1 MRVESNAVNHRV
13 DDEAVLAELAR
24 DGYAIVEDAL
34 VADQVAQLRRDLE
47 AAIASETAYHRG
59 TDYQDYGM
67 VLVCC
72 AHARSFVDV
81 LAHPGVMR
89 IIERILGEGCIV
101 YAYTSSSMPP
111 GASNYSERIH
121 VDCPRLIPG
130 YETNAGV
137 MMLLDDFTAENGAT
151 WVLPGSQHRREP
163 PSREEFFAS
172 ARRIVAPAGSAVYL
186 NPRVWHAGGKNETSR
201 WRHSITLN
209 MCRPYMKQRLDIP
222 KMMAASGVDL
232 TAVSDKALQ
241 KMGFHAQ
248 VPESLDEYYQ
258 PPERRKFRQKAE

>member
-1 MRVESNAVNHRV
+1 MRVRSIAVNRRA
-13 DDEAVLAELAR
+13 DDDAILAELAR
-24 DGYAIVEDAL
+24 DGYAIAPGVLA
-34 VADQVAQLRRDLE
+34 ADQVAQLRRDLE
-47 AAIASETAYHRG
+47 AAVAAETTYHRG
-59 TDYQDYGM
+59 ADYQDYGM

-72 AHARSFVDV
+72 THARSFVDV
-81 LAHPGVMR
+81 LAHDGVMR
-89 IIERILGEGCIV
+89 IIERILGDGCIV

-151 WVLPGSQHRREP
+151 WVLPGSQHTREP
-163 PSREEFFAS
+163 PSAEYFFANS
-172 ARRIVAPAGSAVYL
+172 RRIVAPAGSAVYL
-186 NPRVWHAGGKNETSR
+186 NPRVWHAGGKNQTSR

-222 KMMAASGVDL
+222 KMMAASAVDL
-232 TAVSDKALQ
+232 TGVSDKALQ
-241 KMGFHAQ
+241 KMGFYAQ
-248 VPESLDEYYQ
+248 VPESLGEYYQ
-258 PPERRKFRQKAE
+258 PLERRKFRQKAE